1 VCVTGAGISVERV
14 LRVCVT
20 GASIGVEKLL

>member
-1 VCVTGAGISVERV
+1 VCVTGAGIGVERV